1 MAKSKKKSRASR
13 ARLNPLRNA
22 QRTTTTKDTGLVTRK
37 IQPLVKQLQSVVP
50 SERNIALSS
59 ISVLCDDP
67 HMRQL
72 FLKERL
78 LQVVLSNLLNDDN
91 ADIVV
96 EAYGLLRNIALD
108 EGYDASI
115 FLWRNNVWVSIQS
128 GLQQVVKS
136 LDTVGEQ
143 SASDSGSGSGS
154 GNDARNTQS
163 RRLVFEYADNLLSL
177 VVALSDSATDI
188 LDHILEEPNLE
199 LIINVLLKL
208 IHYGF
213 ERLPSMLQNTMLDLI
228 YDFTSQS
235 MDFIDALLACQ
246 PLVDFIAGLHN
257 LGKQEQ
263 VGHEVSTA
271 GGTSSSN
278 ELREV
283 LTQGI
288 MLQLYDADPNSRLTN
303 TQCAELLT
311 NVMNAVT
318 SINVNETVETLTQ
331 RIDEE
336 INVNKLKEYT
346 KNRTDAVMRYQAIEI
361 ALDVITG
368 TIEIIASSDIKVDG
382 QLDEILEVQLP
393 QFFNALFEGF
403 TEKVLVAWNNLLWLF
418 VNLERV
424 VDQTLLQKLWDDVV
438 SLEDRDDT
446 DVKMGKVSVMWVILK
461 ICGLQGAD
469 DLLQQF
475 KVWNNMEFIDA
486 IIKQFNESDDTEY
499 KDRCCGLLAVIASYQ
514 GQDYKINQRI
524 GQFFMELLV
533 SDTIPVEI
541 LVDVTHS
548 LFGIYGDCNFD
559 YDLPVF
565 VNGGFLTI
573 LREKVV
579 PNLKK
584 RFKMVDKNKTP
595 ELKSRCTNCFNTL
608 DSFIHYK
615 ANERS

>member
-22 QRTTTTKDTGLVTRK
+22 QKSTTTKDTGLVTRK
-37 IQPLVKQLQSVVP
+37 IQPLVKQLQSAVP

-91 ADIVV
+91 ADIVI

-115 FLWRNNVWVSIQS
+115 FLWRNNVWTSIQS
-128 GLQQVVKS
+128 GLQQVVTS
-136 LDTVGEQ
+136 LDTMGEQ
-143 SASDSGSGSGS
+143 TSSSSSSHGHDVKNA
-154 GNDARNTQS
+154 QS

-188 LDHILEEPNLE
+188 LDQILEKSNLE

-208 IHYGF
+208 THYGF
-213 ERLPSMLQNTMLDLI
+213 EKLPSMLQNTMLDLI

-235 MDFIDALLACQ
+235 MDFIDSLLACQ
-246 PLVDFIAGLHN
+246 PLVDFIAGLHD
-257 LGKQEQ
+257 LEKQEQ
-263 VGHEVSTA
+263 VGQEISTT
-271 GGTSSSN
+271 GGTSSN

-288 MLQLYDADPNSRLTN
+288 MLQLYDADPNSRLNT

-311 NVMNAVT
+311 NVMNAVA
-318 SINVNETVETLTQ
+318 SINVSETVETLMR

-346 KNRTDAVMRYQAIEI
+346 KNRADAVMRYQAIEI

-382 QLDEILEVQLP
+382 QLDEILESQLP

-418 VNLERV
+418 VNLDRV
-424 VDQTLLQKLWDDVV
+424 VDQTLLQKLWDDIV

-475 KVWNNMEFIDA
+475 KVWNNMEFVDA

-499 KDRCCGLLAVIASYQ
+499 RDRCCGLLAVIASYQ
-514 GQDYKINQRI
+514 SQDYKINQRI

-565 VNGGFLTI
+565 VNGGFLNI

-579 PNLKK
+579 PNLKR